1 MLLFKNIKLPHL
13 KDKFLKF
20 IADPKYIFGIY
31 LLISI
36 VSAVMKYIGGPLK
49 YNNYMIFK
57 NVFTNTLAERNIY
70 LLYPDIHFDSNHYG
84 VFFSVLIA
92 PFAILPDW
100 LGIVLWNIAN
110 TSVFLFAIHKLPFS
124 NAKKAFFAW
133 LCLQEFITAAVSL
146 QFNIA
151 LTGLLMLSAVYVYE
165 RKETKSAIAILIGF
179 FVKLYGI
186 AGLSSFF
193 FIKNKWKFILS
204 IIGFGILFL
213 ILPMLFSSPN
223 FGIQSYADWFQS
235 LSEKNVS
242 NQVLGNRQDYSLM
255 GIVRRVLGNAEIS
268 NLVFLVPGILVFGL
282 PYLRINQYKNLAF
295 QLMILASTLLFIV
308 LFSSGSESP
317 TYIIAVAGVMIW
329 FIIQREKSPFIIG
342 LLIFVIILTCF
353 SFSDLFPKYIKEN
366 YIMKYSLK
374 ALPCCIVWF
383 RIMYELMTKDFEKD
397 YKLD

>member
-1 MLLFKNIKLPHL
+1 M

-20 IADPKYIFGIY
+20 ISNPKYIFGIY
-31 LLISI
+31 LI
-36 VSAVMKYIGGPLK
+36 VSIASAIAKYLGGPLK
-49 YNNYMIFK
+49 YNNYLIFK
-57 NVFTNTLAERNIY
+57 KVFYNTLDQKNIY
-70 LLYPDIHFDSNHYG
+70 FQYPDFHFDSNHYG
-84 VFFSVLIA
+84 VLFSLLIA
-92 PFAILPDW
+92 PFALLPDW
-100 LGIVLWNIAN
+100 LGMILWNIAN
-110 TSVFLFAIHKLPFS
+110 TLVFLFAIHKLPFS
-124 NAKKAFFAW
+124 TAKKAFFAW

-151 LTGLLMLSAVYVYE
+151 LTGLLMLSAVYIYE
-165 RKETKSAIAILIGF
+165 RKEMQSAISIMIGF

-186 AGLSSFF
+186 AGLSAFF
-193 FIKNKWKFILS
+193 FVKNKWKFILS
-204 IIGFGILFL
+204 LIGAGVLLI
-213 ILPMLFSSPN
+213 ILPMLISSPH

-235 LSEKNVS
+235 LSEKNSS

-255 GIVRRVLGNAEIS
+255 GIVRRVLGDASIS
-268 NLVFLVPGILVFGL
+268 NLTFLLPGMAVFAL
-282 PYLRINQYKNLAF
+282 PYLRIKQYKNLPF

-329 FIIQREKSPFIIG
+329 FLMQKKKSTFDIG

-353 SFSDLFPKYIKEN
+353 SFSDLFPQFIKDN

-383 RIMYELMTKDFEKD
+383 RVIYELMTKDFEKD
-397 YKLD
+397 YQLD

>member
-1 MLLFKNIKLPHL
+1 M

-20 IADPKYIFGIY
+20 ISNPKYIFGIY
-31 LLISI
+31 LL
-36 VSAVMKYIGGPLK
+36 VSAISAVLKYLNGPLN
-49 YNNYMIFK
+49 YNNYLIFR
-57 NVFTNTLAERNIY
+57 NVFTNTVAQNNIY
-70 LLYPDIHFDSNHYG
+70 LQYPDVHWDSNHYG

-110 TSVFLFAIHKLPFS
+110 TLVFLFAIHKLPFS
-124 NAKKAFFAW
+124 SQKKAFFAW

-151 LTGLLMLSAVYVYE
+151 LTGLLILSAVYIYE
-165 RKETKSAIAILIGF
+165 RKETKSAVAILIGF

-186 AGLSSFF
+186 AGLSAFF
-193 FIKNKWKFILS
+193 FIKNKTKFILS
-204 IIGFGILFL
+204 FIGFGILFL
-213 ILPMLFSSPN
+213 ILPMLLSSPH
-223 FGIQSYADWFQS
+223 FGLQSYADWYQS
-235 LSEKNVS
+235 LSEKNLS

-255 GIVRRVLGNAEIS
+255 GIVRRVTGNADIS
-268 NLVFLVPGILVFGL
+268 NFTFLIPGILVFGL
-282 PYLRINQYKNLAF
+282 PYLRIKQYKHLAF

-317 TYIIAVAGVMIW
+317 TYIIAVSGVMIW
-329 FIIQREKSPFIIG
+329 FIIQKEKTPLVIG
-342 LLIFVIILTCF
+342 MLVFVIVLTCF
-353 SFSDLFPKYIKEN
+353 GFSDLFPKFIKEN

-383 RIMYELMTKDFEKD
+383 RIIYELMTMDFEKD
-397 YKLD
+397 YQLT